1 MDRGNVGKK
10 LDRHID
16 RHVQHVVDVLP
27 FVFDFERL
35 PIITVAS
42 AGLAGD
48 IDIGQE
54 IHLDS
59 LHSGTPALLAAAALH
74 VEGEAPRLEP
84 SDLGRRAS
92 IRTACGCR
100 KRRSNR
106 SPDCSAASDR

>member
-48 IDIGQE
+48 IDIGRKF
-54 IHLDS
+54 IS
-59 LHSGTPALLAAAALH
+59 IVCTPA
-74 VEGEAPRLEP
+74 PRHSSQRPPFTLKEKRPCLEP
-84 SDLGRRAS
+84 SDLGVGRRFEQLADV
-92 IRTACGCR
+92 G